1 MSNEELT
8 FNFENFRIKEDINF
22 KAICKSLNGNCS
34 NQKPKFDLEN
44 KNSIKIQVN
53 NPVY

>member
-8 FNFENFRIKEDINF
+8 FNFEYFRIKEDINF

-34 NQKPKFDLEN
+34 NQKPKFDL
-44 KNSIKIQVN
+44 KIKIQLKFK
-53 NPVY
+53 

>member
-8 FNFENFRIKEDINF
+8 FNFEYFRIKKDINF
-22 KAICKSLNGNCS
+22 KAICKSLFKS
-34 NQKPKFDLEN
+34 KTKIWFKN

-53 NPVY
+53 NPVN